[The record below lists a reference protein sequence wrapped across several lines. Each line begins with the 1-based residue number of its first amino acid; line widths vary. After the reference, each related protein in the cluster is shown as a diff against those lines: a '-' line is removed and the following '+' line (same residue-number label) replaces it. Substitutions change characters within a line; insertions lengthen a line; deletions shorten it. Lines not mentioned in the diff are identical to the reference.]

1 MKLLAGALFAV
12 AVSGVCAQTDVGVL
26 TPPPARF
33 TGPRPV
39 VVHGKNDPRV
49 PITEAEQIVQK
60 VRTNGTPV
68 WYLVADNEG
77 HGFARKANADFYFYS
92 MVAIIERYLLGD

>member
-1 MKLLAGALFAV
+1 
-12 AVSGVCAQTDVGVL
+12 
-26 TPPPARF
+26 
-33 TGPRPV
+33 

-49 PITEAEQIVQK
+49 PVGEAEQIVQK
-60 VRTNGTPV
+60 VRANGVPV

-92 MVAIIERYLLGD
+92 MVAFIERYLLAD